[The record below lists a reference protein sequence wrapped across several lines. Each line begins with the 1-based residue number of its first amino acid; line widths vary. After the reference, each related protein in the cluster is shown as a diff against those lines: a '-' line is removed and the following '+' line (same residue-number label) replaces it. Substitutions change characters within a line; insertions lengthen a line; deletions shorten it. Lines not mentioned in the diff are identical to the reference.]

1 MESIPRAGVP
11 PRAGHRVLSL
21 IGRGITRACY
31 VHPTDPG
38 SCVKIGHA
46 RRGRVQSAREQRY
59 LELLAR
65 RYPDDDLAHVAR
77 GRGRLS
83 TSHGTGHVFERVM
96 DEAPTGAPTLSP
108 TPSPTLLLALDAAA
122 LRAERSTWEAALGE
136 FRAWARTTAVVLR
149 DLTPP
154 NVCAK
159 RLADGA
165 LRLVVV
171 DGIGPRGT
179 VPRLLPT
186 LAYAHRR
193 NAASLGTYGFDTPDT
208 LAERCDRYRAPA
220 VPGAAGAPDD
230 AAR

>member
-1 MESIPRAGVP
+1 MGDRAL
-11 PRAGHRVLSL
+11 RL

-38 SCVKIGHA
+38 SCVKLGHA

-65 RYPDDDLAHVAR
+65 RYPDRDLSHVAR
-77 GRGRLS
+77 GRGTLA

-96 DEAPTGAPTLSP
+96 DETPAGA
-108 TPSPTLLLALDAAA
+108 PSPTLMRALDAAA
-122 LRAERSTWEAALGE
+122 LDAERSTWQAALDE

-149 DLTPP
+149 DVTPP

-159 RLADGA
+159 RLAGGA

-186 LAYAHRR
+186 LAYSHRR
-193 NAASLGTYGFDTPDT
+193 NAESLRAYGFGALAE
-208 LAERCDRYRAPA
+208 LAERCARYRACA
-220 VPGAAGAPDD
+220 DRD
-230 AAR
+230 AAAPAPNETAR